1 MNFLRTP
8 SACPPNFSI
17 PVDIRKPKG
26 PVNIYGNTGPG
37 NLQWDHWLFWPF
49 SWTGP
54 LLIWGLALRGH
65 GLFQY
70 RISTGPKI
78 IFKYSGAGSW
88 TISSF
93 FWSFSYKKYGTR
105 ANLYYGT
112 NIYFGWRF
120 QRGRGKFLTKRVR
133 GHALFCMVKSTG
145 PREISPLVT
154 AHFPVPY
161 SHKYWPVP
169 YKRSLR
175 NLATKWC
182 VVAAYPLSKQ
192 RDK

>member
-1 MNFLRTP
+1 MFKIPDTTFLFHAETRWCDPLVLLKSGVSSTKVLLRDQ
-8 SACPPNFSI
+8 SI
-17 PVDIRKPKG
+17 FMGIRDREICNG
-26 PVNIYGNTGPG
+26 TTHYFGFLVERG
-37 NLQWDHWLFWPF
+37 HRLF
-49 SWTGP
+49 
-54 LLIWGLALRGH
+54 WGLALRGH

-169 YKRSLR
+169 
-175 NLATKWC
+175 
-182 VVAAYPLSKQ
+182 
-192 RDK
+192 

>member
-1 MNFLRTP
+1 MPKSLRKIKQVLALEAICSCLYKKRSVVWYGRFCTSSLRPWFNFYALRDQ
-8 SACPPNFSI
+8 SI
-17 PVDIRKPKG
+17 FMGIRDREICNG
-26 PVNIYGNTGPG
+26 TTHYFGLLVERG
-37 NLQWDHWLFWPF
+37 HRLF
-49 SWTGP
+49 
-54 LLIWGLALRGH
+54 WGLALRGH

-120 QRGRGKFLTKRVR
+120 QRGRGKFSTK
-133 GHALFCMVKSTG
+133 
-145 PREISPLVT
+145 
-154 AHFPVPY
+154 
-161 SHKYWPVP
+161 
-169 YKRSLR
+169 
-175 NLATKWC
+175 
-182 VVAAYPLSKQ
+182 
-192 RDK
+192 